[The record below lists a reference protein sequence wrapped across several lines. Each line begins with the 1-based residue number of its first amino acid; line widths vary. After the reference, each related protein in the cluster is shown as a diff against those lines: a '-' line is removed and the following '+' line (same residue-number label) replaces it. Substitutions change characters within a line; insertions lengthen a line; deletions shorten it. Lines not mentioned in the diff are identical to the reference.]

1 MIHEALY
8 TRLTSVAGLTALV
21 GTRIY
26 PRQLP
31 QNPAYPCLMY
41 ARVSAERES
50 AMGADTKL
58 VAGRWQVSSWG
69 KTYTDARDTAEQVR
83 LALER
88 YRGTSSGT
96 VIQDI
101 FIESENDFPPELVD
115 GELIYQIA
123 SDFLVWFVEA

>member
-1 MIHEALY
+1 M
-8 TRLTSVAGLTALV
+8 
-21 GTRIY
+21 RIVFDSDV
-26 PRQLP
+26 
-31 QNPAYPCLMY
+31 MY
-41 ARVSAERES
+41 
-50 AMGADTKL
+50 KPP
-58 VAGRWQVSSWG
+58 
-69 KTYTDARDTAEQVR
+69 VR

-123 SDFLVWFVEA
+123 SDFLVWFVET